1 MPSKQYRDEP
11 KRLHHQILHTIINER
26 VDVRMETIDYQTFLF
41 SIAVGRPGHHMA
53 EGNQGTCVA
62 MNRAEGLRMWEA
74 LGDILG
80 VTN

>member
-1 MPSKQYRDEP
+1 MPKPSYRSEP
-11 KRLHHQILHTIINER
+11 RKTHSQILHTIINER
-26 VDVRMETIDYQTFLF
+26 VDVRLETIDYTTFLF

-80 VTN
+80 VTE